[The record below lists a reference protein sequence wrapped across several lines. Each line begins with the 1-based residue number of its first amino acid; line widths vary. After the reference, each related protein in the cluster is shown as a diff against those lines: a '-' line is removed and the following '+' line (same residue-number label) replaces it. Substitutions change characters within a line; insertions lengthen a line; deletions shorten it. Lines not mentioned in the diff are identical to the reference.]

1 MKKYFLILFIFLFF
15 NHAYSSEIVGKK
27 LICKYD
33 KIYYGINF
41 VKEGIGKNGN
51 AIIYEIDTVFKGWKV
66 IKNKGLAVDSIP
78 IELTPNK
85 IRIGNIGTLDRENLT
100 YRQLGPKTNCNIVNQ
115 DFDLDNEMNKILDLL
130 IKEQKEKNKI

>member
-1 MKKYFLILFIFLFF
+1 MKKYFLILIVFLFF
-15 NHAYSSEIVGKK
+15 NHAYSSEIIGKK

-33 KIYYGINF
+33 KIYYGISF

>member
-1 MKKYFLILFIFLFF
+1 MKKYFLILIVFLFF
-15 NHAYSSEIVGKK
+15 NHAYSSEIIGKK

-100 YRQLGPKTNCNIVNQ
+100 YRQLGPKTYCEIVNQ
-115 DFDLDNEMNKILDLL
+115 DFDLENEMNKILDLL

>member
-1 MKKYFLILFIFLFF
+1 MKKYFLIFIVFLFF
-15 NHAYSSEIVGKK
+15 NHAYSSEIIGKK

-33 KIYYGINF
+33 KIYYGISF

-51 AIIYEIDTVFKGWKV
+51 AIIYEINTVFKGWNV

-115 DFDLDNEMNKILDLL
+115 DLYLDNKINKILDLL

>member
-1 MKKYFLILFIFLFF
+1 MKKYFLILIVFLFF
-15 NHAYSSEIVGKK
+15 NHAYSSEIIGKK

-51 AIIYEIDTVFKGWKV
+51 AIIYEIDTVFKGWNV

-85 IRIGNIGTLDRENLT
+85 IRI
-100 YRQLGPKTNCNIVNQ
+100 QSKNCS
-115 DFDLDNEMNKILDLL
+115 KAT
-130 IKEQKEKNKI
+130 